1 MDTSFFADVQV
12 KYLEKYVKNMT
23 REDLKYGLYG
33 CTTNNLDLNNLE
45 EYITINRE
53 DICVQWI
60 NFHVEKGK
68 IFGEYNV
75 VDNGTSSSEKLI
87 DFLGDGNEPIFVPRI
102 ISDGTE
108 EGTRFITVDWDR
120 WKSRRL
126 NIYRFDSEDMCVRVQ
141 GNKVTIEKEDN
152 SDIKEV
158 VFTADYT
165 WIANIGDKSIPVAG
179 IAFYLENT
187 LYVDKGTAKKAESLI
202 TGNSID
208 TPKLYISNLFS
219 VDDYIDAIDKGKSV
233 INLINITGSI
243 KGEPIELVFYYE
255 RNTELFMLKIND
267 RIQLGNIHSIT
278 PIIVGIPDEYECIRT
293 EIEIIRTIL
302 LDVLSAIILP
312 IHKYTHILDD
322 TSGKEYLFEKCMNQ
336 FYYRKYSNDSFIIH
350 YDNFKLQDGLEVV
363 NLKSIVKGISSY
375 NISLKSD
382 DNSWYLVIDV
392 KNGSDKITH
401 KSFVMDL
408 EDNLEEEGFLFGF
421 KADIIN
427 VLKYLKVLYKEAGRG
442 YGKETT

>member
-1 MDTSFFADVQV
+1 MDTSLFTDVQV
-12 KYLEKYVKNMT
+12 LKN
-23 REDLKYGLYG
+23 GLYG
-33 CTTNNLDLNNLE
+33 CTTNNLDLDNLKE
-45 EYITINRE
+45 CLTINRE

-60 NFHVEKGK
+60 GFHVEKGK

-75 VDNGTSSSEKLI
+75 VDNGTSSSEELI
-87 DFLGDGNEPIFVPRI
+87 DFLGDGNEPIFVPRL

-126 NIYRFDSEDMCVRVQ
+126 NIYRFDSEDMWVRVQ
-141 GNKVTIEKEDN
+141 DNKVTIEKEDN
-152 SDIKEV
+152 ADIKEV

-219 VDDYIDAIDKGKSV
+219 VDDYIDAIEKGKGV

-243 KGEPIELVFYYE
+243 KGEPIELEFYYE
-255 RNTELFMLKIND
+255 RNSELFMLKIND

-278 PIIVGIPDEYECIRT
+278 PIIVGIPDEYERIRT

-312 IHKYTHILDD
+312 IHKYTHILDE

-382 DNSWYLVIDV
+382 DESWYLVMDV

-401 KSFVMDL
+401 KSFMMDL

-427 VLKYLKVLYKEAGRG
+427 VLKYLKVLYKEAGKG
-442 YGKETT
+442 YGKETS